1 MTLTIQRH
9 HAAALCSHESEVIS
23 EMTAFR
29 ELVKKAQKGDSA
41 AFAELYS
48 AVYKELYYFALTN
61 LNSPDDAADAVQD
74 AVLDAYV
81 GLKNLRNEDAFKGW
95 MLRILTAKIKR
106 KQAEYI
112 AERENLTYISANGS
126 GEDDDDRAYEIP
138 DRESKY
144 EGIELLDHIESL
156 SENEKMCF
164 SLNAIYGYTSD
175 EISDITGINA
185 ATVRTYLARGKNK
198 LRKLL
203 DNT

>member
-1 MTLTIQRH
+1 MK
-9 HAAALCSHESEVIS
+9 SGFS
-23 EMTAFR
+23 
-29 ELVKKAQKGDSA
+29 ELVKKAQKGDSN

-48 AVYKELYYFALTN
+48 AVYKELYYYALCN

-74 AVLDAYV
+74 AVLDAFV
-81 GLKNLRNEDAFKGW
+81 GLKNLKNEEAFKGW

-112 AERENLTYISANGS
+112 SERENLSYIDAGYGGDDN
-126 GEDDDDRAYEIP
+126 EDESLIIP
-138 DRESKY
+138 DRQSKY

-175 EISDITGINA
+175 EISKLTGINA
-185 ATVRTYLARGKNK
+185 ATVRTYLARGKTK
-198 LRKLL
+198 LRRLL
-203 DNT
+203 DDS

>member
-1 MTLTIQRH
+1 MG
-9 HAAALCSHESEVIS
+9 SVWSESEVRIPMQS
-23 EMTAFR
+23 FK
-29 ELVKKAQKGDSA
+29 ELVKMAQKGDSN

-48 AVYKELYYFALTN
+48 SIYKELYYFALTN

-74 AVLDAYV
+74 AVLDAFV
-81 GLKNLRNEDAFKGW
+81 GLKNLRTEDAFKGW

-112 AERENLTYISANGS
+112 QDRDNLTYISGQD
-126 GEDDDDRAYEIP
+126 EDGGDREYEIP

-144 EGIELLDHIESL
+144 EGIELLDQIECL
-156 SENEKMCF
+156 SQNEKMCF
-164 SLNAIYGYTSD
+164 SLNVIYGYTSD
-175 EISDITGINA
+175 EISDITGINS

-203 DNT
+203 DGT